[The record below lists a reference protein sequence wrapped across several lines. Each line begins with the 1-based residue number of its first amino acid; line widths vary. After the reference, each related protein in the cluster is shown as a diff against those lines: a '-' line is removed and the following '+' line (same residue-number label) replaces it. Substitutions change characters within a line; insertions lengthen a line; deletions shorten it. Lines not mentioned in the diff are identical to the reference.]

1 MINTSVIGA
10 RNAGCKG
17 SLLTI
22 EQFLILVVLHIRSS
36 ISFRNFWLS
45 FFLTL
50 FHLYMQAACHLQR
63 IENTVLILRNHAALL
78 AK

>member
-22 EQFLILVVLHIRSS
+22 EQFLILVVVHIRPPF
-36 ISFRNFWLS
+36 SFV
-45 FFLTL
+45 TL
-50 FHLYMQAACHLQR
+50 G
-63 IENTVLILRNHAALL
+63 
-78 AK
+78 